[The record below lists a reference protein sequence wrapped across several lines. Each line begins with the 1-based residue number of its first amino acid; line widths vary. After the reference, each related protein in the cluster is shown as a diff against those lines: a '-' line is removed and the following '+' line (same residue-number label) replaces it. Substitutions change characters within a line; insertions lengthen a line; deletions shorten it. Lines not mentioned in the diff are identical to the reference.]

1 MANSKN
7 EPDPK
12 ELCIPIYLNQK
23 IVFDLLA
30 VQEDGFSQLSTLRTS
45 TSDSETTKNGVGASI
60 GVSNVFALLGVSFSG
75 ERGKEKGSQDQTE
88 VSREKVHTPTSL
100 FAKCRSNLISKGLL
114 CQEINPETFK
124 NLKSGDFVEF
134 QAILHKNPIVD
145 ILTWIK
151 AFGEMIMPL
160 VSTNKQVKSTGQ
172 QKNLEQVFDK
182 KLLGQI
188 DAILKMVS
196 PPDSIELI
204 GELKN
209 GSGIRAVITCQ
220 PDFFNQ
226 SDPNEIID
234 GEFFVIGKV
243 VKVVPDNRNAINLLR
258 KTPLGRLDPEI
269 LSGLTVAF
277 SQLEETGFLQ
287 DLKFTT
293 SIEGP
298 AFLIIPIAI
307 FL

>member
-1 MANSKN
+1 MANPERK
-7 EPDPK
+7 PDPK
-12 ELCIPIYLNQK
+12 EFCVPIYLNQK

-30 VQEDGFSQLSTLRTS
+30 IQEDGFSQLSTLRTS
-45 TSDSETTKNGVGASI
+45 TSDSETTQNGVGASI
-60 GVSNVFALLGVSFSG
+60 GVSNVFALLGVSFSA

-114 CQEINPETFK
+114 YKEINPETFK
-124 NLKSGDFVEF
+124 NLKSSDFVEF

-145 ILTWIK
+145 VLTWMK
-151 AFGEMIMPL
+151 AFGEMVIPF
-160 VSTNKQVKSTGQ
+160 VSTNQQAKNTGQ
-172 QKNLEQVFDK
+172 QKKPVQVFDK
-182 KLLGQI
+182 KIFNQI
-188 DAILKMVS
+188 DAILKMVTPS
-196 PPDSIELI
+196 DSIELI

-220 PDFFNQ
+220 SDFFNR

-243 VKVVPDNRNAINLLR
+243 VKVVPDKSDAINLLR
-258 KTPLGRLDPEI
+258 KTPLGRLKPTM
-269 LSGLTVAF
+269 LSELTASF
-277 SQLEETGFLQ
+277 SQLEDTGFQQ

-293 SIEGP
+293 SVEGP
-298 AFLIIPIAI
+298 AILIIPIAI